1 VSTINGD
8 FCAQNGTT
16 VPSSEPTNP
25 PEPNKAVVDGITI
38 TSPTNYV
45 SFEAVQG
52 YYRDDRGK
60 QSPCGPSRDNVLLP
74 ITGPFYSNAFQ
85 GNEKYSFNVA
95 DLNTGEYLQDTTRAS
110 SNMTANIFT

>member
-1 VSTINGD
+1 VSTVSGD

-25 PEPNKAVVDGITI
+25 PEPNKAVVDGITL

-52 YYRDDRGK
+52 YYRDNRGK
-60 QSPCGPSRDNVLLP
+60 KSPCGPSRDNVFLP

-85 GNEKYSFNVA
+85 DNVKYSFNVA
-95 DLNTGEYLQDTTRAS
+95 DLNTGKCLQDTTR
-110 SNMTANIFT
+110 FFKYVC